1 MATVTLRGNTINLA
15 GNLPEVGD
23 TAPDFTL
30 VGSDMAPITKESLA
44 GKKKVIVTLPSVD
57 TPVCQVETR
66 SFNEKAAAL
75 GDNIVVV
82 IASSDLP
89 FAAKRFCAAEG
100 LERVKT
106 GSDLRDRDFGTR
118 WGVAIAD
125 GPLQGVTAR
134 AVFVVDE
141 NDKITYV
148 ELVPEIAQEP
158 NYDAALAALKA

>member
-1 MATVTLRGNTINLA
+1 MATVTLRGNPFNLA
-15 GNLPEVGD
+15 GNLPKVGD

-30 VGSDMAPITKESLA
+30 VGADMAPITKESLA
-44 GKKKVIVTLPSVD
+44 GKKKVIVTVPSLD

-66 SFNEKAAAL
+66 TFNEQAAAL
-75 GDNIVVV
+75 GDNVVVV

-89 FAAKRFCAAEG
+89 FAAKRFCTTEG
-100 LERVKT
+100 LERVKS
-106 GSDLRDRDFGTR
+106 GSDLRDRDFGKR
-118 WGVAIAD
+118 WGVAIAE

-158 NYDAALAALKA
+158 NYEAALAALKA